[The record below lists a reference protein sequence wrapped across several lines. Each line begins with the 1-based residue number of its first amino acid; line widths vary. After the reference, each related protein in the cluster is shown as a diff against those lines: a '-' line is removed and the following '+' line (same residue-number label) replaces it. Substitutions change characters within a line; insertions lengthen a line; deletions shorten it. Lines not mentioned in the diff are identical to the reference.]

1 MDTKV
6 SVIVPIYKVEKYL
19 KRCLDTIVN
28 QSYPYL
34 EIILVDDGSPDN
46 CGSIAEE
53 YAKADNRIIVIH
65 QKNGGLSDARNT
77 GMLHVTGEYI
87 LFVDSDDWLENNM
100 IEQMLNT
107 SIKLKADVV
116 QSAFY
121 YAYDDH
127 LLFDQRYFN
136 KGNPPFILNN
146 IELMTELVA
155 NERVKNFAWG
165 KLYKTKLIK
174 DIPFKKGVLFEDVF
188 WAHQVMH
195 RVKKYAILNQPLYY
209 YFQRSDSIVSTYTPK
224 NLDIIEGLKERQ
236 YFIEKY
242 HKELT
247 FQSYKVLLNTIFIH
261 YNLLLLN
268 RKKDEGGSY
277 RKELQTY
284 VKKNY
289 NNFKKAVES
298 DKPLKKQLFLFSIHP
313 YINIIFLIL
322 AKILRRLRIVS
333 KPMGLEKIN
342 LSINGR
348 QKHEHTKS
356 GG

>member
-19 KRCLDTIVN
+19 KRCLDTIVK

-34 EIILVDDGSPDN
+34 EIILVDDGSPDK

-65 QKNGGLSDARNT
+65 KKNGGLSDARNT

-107 SIKLKADVV
+107 SIKLKADIV

-127 LLFDQRYFN
+127 LLFDQRYFK
-136 KGNPPFILNN
+136 KGNPPSILNN

-165 KLYKTKLIK
+165 KLYKTKLIM
-174 DIPFKKGVLFEDVF
+174 DIPFKIGVLFEDVF
-188 WAHQVMH
+188 WAHQVMY

-209 YFQRSDSIVSTYTPK
+209 YFQRSDSIISTYTPK

-236 YFIEKY
+236 YFIEQY
-242 HKELT
+242 YKELT
-247 FQSYKVLLNTIFIH
+247 LQSYKVLLNTIFIH

-268 RKKDEGGSY
+268 RKKDKGGSY
-277 RKELQTY
+277 RKELQAY
-284 VKKNY
+284 VKKNF
-289 NNFKKAVES
+289 NNFKKAAES
-298 DKPLKKQLFLFSIHP
+298 DTNLKKQLLLFSIHP
-313 YINIIFLIL
+313 ILNIGFLFISKVLRKLYILPHP
-322 AKILRRLRIVS
+322 VE
-333 KPMGLEKIN
+333 LERKGYLESN
-342 LSINGR
+342 
-348 QKHEHTKS
+348 QE
-356 GG
+356 